1 MNLRVKSR
9 DSGVALLFTL
19 SIGTI
24 LILLAVSLLSL
35 YSSGVQAQAQQQ
47 NGLQAYW
54 SARAGVERYT
64 DSRQL
69 PGTGIYDFGKQ
80 GRCSVTRQ
88 GEDLVFEGQFAGQR
102 RRILLEAGDPAR
114 RREGL

>member
-54 SARAGVERYT
+54 SARAGVVE
-64 DSRQL
+64 L
-69 PGTGIYDFGKQ
+69 PAEPVAAKAAPAVEPNNPESPVMSAAATAA
-80 GRCSVTRQ
+80 VPETR
-88 GEDLVFEGQFAGQR
+88 
-102 RRILLEAGDPAR
+102 P
-114 RREGL
+114 